1 MNRRQA
7 VQTVA
12 MGTLAVVSAPAERSD
27 VRRNT
32 GSPSEVGR
40 RSQFVTTADG
50 TKLFVQDWGSGQ
62 PVVFLSAWAF
72 HSNVWGSHIAALTE
86 RGFRC
91 LAPDRRGHG
100 RSDAPSQGYDVD
112 TLADDVAAMIEQ
124 KDLKGVVLV
133 AHSMGSMEAVRYCA
147 RHGMDRIERL
157 LLAAPTTPFITQT
170 PDNPDAVPSAAIEVQ
185 NDAIA
190 KDFPKWIAENE
201 KPFFTPETISETR
214 SWIKN
219 MMLSVPLPVALLCG
233 RNMAATDTRAD
244 LQKILKPTLIIHGD
258 KDASAPLPL
267 TGAKTAKLITNSKL
281 TVYPGAPH
289 AIILT
294 HRERFIADTL
304 AFIQEK

>member
-12 MGTLAVVSAPAERSD
+12 MGSFAMVAATKHSD
-27 VRRNT
+27 VARNT
-32 GSPSEVGR
+32 ASPSEVSH
-40 RSQFVTTADG
+40 RSPFIRTKDG

-62 PVVFLSAWAF
+62 PIVFLSAWTF

-91 LAPDRRGHG
+91 IAPDRRGHG
-100 RSDAPSQGYDVD
+100 RSDAPSHGYDVN

-124 KDLKGVVLV
+124 KDLKEVVLV
-133 AHSMGSMEAVRYCA
+133 AHSMGSVEAVRYCA
-147 RHGMDRIERL
+147 RHGMDRIEHL
-157 LLAAPTTPFITQT
+157 LLAAPTTPFMTQT
-170 PDNPDAVPSAAIEVQ
+170 PDNPDAVPSAAIEAQ
-185 NDAIA
+185 NGAIA
-190 KDFPKWIAENE
+190 KDFPKYIAENE
-201 KPFFTPETISETR
+201 NPFFTPETISETR

-233 RNMAATDTRAD
+233 RSIAATDTRAD
-244 LQKILKPTLIIHGD
+244 LQKILKPTLIVHGD

-267 TGAKTAKLITNSKL
+267 TGAKTAKLIANSKL
-281 TVYPGAPH
+281 IVYPGAPH

-294 HRERFIADTL
+294 HRERFLADAL